1 MPPYLF
7 VKIYLPQDLTE
18 TVNEVLAWRKLSN
31 LPMVSL
37 AFQQHM
43 DREETLLRVN
53 MQRLLNGYSVCLGLA
68 ADIETGSGSDT
79 LDAIKRIELYNG
91 DRKEPHWLGR
101 KLSMRRTALLS
112 SNLLN
117 NARSASDWD
126 RIIPALSVKRGTLTI
141 DGDELVLTPNKG
153 NFSGYV
159 TLNLN
164 FQLTTQT
171 DFTVYLE
178 AISDDNQIQRKILLP
193 RINMQ
198 ADSKA
203 LRAKLTSKDYLP
215 LTFYVRGAERSSSA
229 TIDFRFEHGGPIRF
243 RQISIHAAT
252 DSLACEFENGVV
264 ITNPSLRDQAYDL
277 TELFPDR
284 SNFRRISASSPV
296 GDIPEKYRPQLRQA
310 LELNNG
316 QRITNTRS
324 VVVPERNAIFLNAD
338 SVRSKGA
345 VEVNGF
351 ELLPGKSNSGSG
363 NDEKRPTRSP
373 TRNPPTR
380 APTYSDIS
388 VERPALDSP
397 DEKPAS
403 DDGQK
408 PVPLVIVGNNLP
420 QLLDLCEGDCDTGE
434 KMLRL
439 VFIASIFSL
448 PSVIF

>member
-1 MPPYLF
+1 M
-7 VKIYLPQDLTE
+7 
-18 TVNEVLAWRKLSN
+18 S
-31 LPMVSL
+31 
-37 AFQQHM
+37 
-43 DREETLLRVN
+43 REELLLRVN

-68 ADIETGSGSDT
+68 ADIETGSGSEA
-79 LDAIKRIELYNG
+79 LDALKRIELYNG

-101 KLSMRRTALLS
+101 KLSMKRTALLS

-117 NARSASDWD
+117 NARSTSDWD
-126 RIIPALSVKRGTLTI
+126 RIIPALSVRRGTLAI
-141 DGDELVLTPNKG
+141 DGNELVLTPNKG

-164 FQLTTQT
+164 FQLSTKS
-171 DFTVYLE
+171 DVTVFLE

-193 RINMQ
+193 RVNVQ

-229 TIDFRFEHGGPIRF
+229 KIDFRFEHGGPIRF

-252 DSLACEFENGVV
+252 DSLACEFENGIV
-264 ITNPSLRDQAYDL
+264 ITNPSLSSQAYDL
-277 TELFPDR
+277 TKLFPGR
-284 SNFRRISASSPV
+284 SNFRRISASPPN
-296 GDIPEKYRPQLRQA
+296 GEIPEKYRPQLRQA

-316 QRITNTRS
+316 QPIPSRS
-324 VVVPERNAIFLNAD
+324 VVVPERNAIFLSAD
-338 SVRSKGA
+338 SVRGKGA

-351 ELLPGKSNSGSG
+351 ELLPGKSDTENG
-363 NDEKRPTRSP
+363 NNDRKPTRSP

-380 APTYSDIS
+380 APTNWDTP
-388 VERPALDSP
+388 EDRPVFNSP

-403 DDGQK
+403 GDE
-408 PVPLVIVGNNLP
+408 PNLVPLVIVGNNLP

-434 KMLRL
+434 TVLRSYPYIH
-439 VFIASIFSL
+439 VFIFSSL
-448 PSVIF
+448 SQVRKYFIPLALFLYQTPTVVVA

>member
-1 MPPYLF
+1 MLTSLLQSHLAF
-7 VKIYLPQDLTE
+7 NLQDLTE

-43 DREETLLRVN
+43 SREEDLLRVN

-68 ADIETGSGSDT
+68 ADIETGSGSEA

-91 DRKEPHWLGR
+91 DRKQPHWLGR
-101 KLSMRRTALLS
+101 KLSMKRTALLS

-117 NARSASDWD
+117 NARSASDWE
-126 RIIPALSVKRGTLTI
+126 RIIPALSVKRGTLAI

-153 NFSGYV
+153 IFSGYV

-164 FQLTTQT
+164 FQLTAQS

-198 ADSKA
+198 ADSKP

-215 LTFYVRGAERSSSA
+215 LAFYVRGAERSSGA
-229 TIDFRFEHGGPIRF
+229 KIDFRFEHGGPIRF

-264 ITNPSLRDQAYDL
+264 ITNPGLKNQAYDL
-277 TELFPDR
+277 TELFPGR
-284 SNFRRISASSPV
+284 SNFRRISASSPA
-296 GDIPEKYRPQLRQA
+296 GDVPEKYRPQLRQA

-316 QRITNTRS
+316 QRITNTKS

-351 ELLPGKSNSGSG
+351 ELLPGKSNNDNG
-363 NDEKRPTRSP
+363 NNEKRPTRSP
-373 TRNPPTR
+373 TRSTPTR
-380 APTYSDIS
+380 TPTNLDIPQD
-388 VERPALDSP
+388 RPVFNSP
-397 DEKPAS
+397 DEKTAS
-403 DDGQK
+403 EDGQK

-434 KMLRL
+434 TVLR
-439 VFIASIFSL
+439 FYS
-448 PSVIF
+448 